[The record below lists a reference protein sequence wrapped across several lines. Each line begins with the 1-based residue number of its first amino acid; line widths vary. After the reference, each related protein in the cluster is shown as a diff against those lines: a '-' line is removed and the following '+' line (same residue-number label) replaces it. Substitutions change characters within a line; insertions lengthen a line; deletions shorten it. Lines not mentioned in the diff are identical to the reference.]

1 MKDRE
6 RNGNIEVIRVIE
18 IEGDKNG
25 EETISA
31 VIR

>member
-6 RNGNIEVIRVIE
+6 RNDNIEVIRVIE

-25 EETISA
+25 EGLYQQ
-31 VIR
+31 